1 MLKTILQTIKAHT
14 MLTPN
19 DSIVIGLSGGADSV
33 ALLHALI
40 SLQSQ
45 LQISKIFAAHI
56 NHGLRG
62 EFAAS
67 DEKFAQDICDNL
79 QIPIKIYHANVR
91 GLAEKE
97 SLTIEEAGR
106 KLRYA
111 HLHDACTAFGA
122 IKIATGHHQN
132 DNVETVIMN
141 LARGSGLRG
150 LCGIPPTNGNI
161 IRPLL
166 DVPRTQIEKY
176 LNENSISYI
185 TDASNFS
192 QEYARN
198 RIRLA
203 VLPSLEAATNPQVM
217 QTIAK
222 NITNLRMDEAYLES
236 VAHQAFLECMEG
248 ERHIILSVKK
258 LSTLPQAI
266 STRVIR
272 KAVST
277 LRHQN
282 PTTTAHNITAT
293 HINSILHLA
302 QLQPGKEI
310 HLPGLIAYREHSQ
323 ITITTPTKT
332 PKLKDYSLPIPGSVH
347 IPELQMTITLSKTQQ
362 KSNPH
367 YTKSFE
373 CGMVSEALFL
383 RTRRSGDKITLSPTD
398 PLSKP
403 FTKKLSDYFAD
414 TKIPKHKRD
423 TIPVIAHGSDI
434 LWVLDAKNPT
444 NKKYIPTD
452 KSQNL
457 LWISIRSDAN
467 E

>member
-1 MLKTILQTIKAHT
+1 
-14 MLTPN
+14 MLTSG

-45 LQISKIFAAHI
+45 LQISKIFAVHI

-62 EFAAS
+62 EFAAN
-67 DEKFAQDICDNL
+67 DEKFAQDICNNL

-91 GLAEKE
+91 GLAKKE

-106 KLRYA
+106 KLRYI
-111 HLHDACTAFGA
+111 HLRDACTAFGA
-122 IKIATGHHQN
+122 TKIATGHHQN

-166 DVPRTQIEKY
+166 DVPRLEIEKY
-176 LNENSISYI
+176 LSENNISYI
-185 TDASNFS
+185 TDGSNFS

-198 RIRLA
+198 RIRHA
-203 VLPSLEAATNPQVM
+203 VLPSLEAATNPQVA
-217 QTIAK
+217 QTVAK
-222 NITNLRMDEAYLES
+222 NIANLRTDEEYLES
-236 VAHQAFLECMEG
+236 VAQKAYLKCAEG
-248 ERHIILSVKK
+248 TTTHISLNAKK

-272 KAVST
+272 KAIT
-277 LRHQN
+277 ALCHQN
-282 PTTTAHNITAT
+282 SFINTSTITSTITST
-293 HINSILHLA
+293 HITSVLHLA
-302 QLQPGKEI
+302 HLQPGKEI
-310 HLPGLIAYREHSQ
+310 HLPGLIAHREHSK
-323 ITITTPTKT
+323 ITITTSAKT
-332 PKLKDYSLPIPGSVH
+332 TKLKDYLLPIPGTVH

-383 RTRRSGDKITLSPTD
+383 RTRRSGDKITLQSSD

-414 TKIPKHKRD
+414 TKTPKHKRD
-423 TIPVIAHGSDI
+423 TIPLIAHGSDI

-444 NKKYIPTD
+444 NKKYISTG